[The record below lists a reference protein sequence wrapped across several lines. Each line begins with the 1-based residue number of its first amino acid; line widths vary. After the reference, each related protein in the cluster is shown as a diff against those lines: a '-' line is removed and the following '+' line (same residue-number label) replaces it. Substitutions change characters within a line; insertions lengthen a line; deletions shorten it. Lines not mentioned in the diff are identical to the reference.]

1 MMAFF
6 CEPGSKRR
14 KSNTMEADVTADIY
28 RNRSQT
34 LSVLWRSG
42 CAKDI
47 HASHEAVHLRP
58 GTTMKYRIHGLISAT
73 RY

>member
-28 RNRSQT
+28 RTDRK
-34 LSVLWRSG
+34 LCPYWWRSG

-47 HASHEAVHLRP
+47 QASHEAVYLRP